1 MWCSGFGGSF
11 WDRRGPW
18 SLPRPSLF
26 GLVRFSPGS
35 WVSGTR
41 WVATC
46 SWLGLLPLAPV
57 VHLHTHRA
65 SAVVASVGGVPVR
78 LKLRISWRASVVA
91 WPFRLCAVFSGF
103 VPLFSASCPLS
114 APKAVAVFSFRA
126 SCPFSACVPFS
137 ASVPP
142 PCWPSGLLLY
152 SPVHVPTSLYAGFPS
167 GWRVALGWLARGS
180 CCVSRC
186 WSARCGGRFSLGLL
200 LAWVGT
206 APLSA

>member
-1 MWCSGFGGSF
+1 MGGSF

-35 WVSGTR
+35 WVLGTR

-91 WPFRLCAVFSGF
+91 RPFRLCAAFSGF
-103 VPLFSASCPLS
+103 VPLFSASRPLS

-126 SCPFSACVPFS
+126 SCPLFGLRALFGKC
-137 ASVPP
+137 AS
-142 PCWPSGLLLY
+142 
-152 SPVHVPTSLYAGFPS
+152 T
-167 GWRVALGWLARGS
+167 
-180 CCVSRC
+180 
-186 WSARCGGRFSLGLL
+186 L
-200 LAWVGT
+200 LALRPSFVQSCACSDLALCGFSQRLESGPWLVST
-206 APLSA
+206 W

>member
-35 WVSGTR
+35 WVLGTR

-78 LKLRISWRASVVA
+78 LTLCISWRASVVA
-91 WPFRLCAVFSGF
+91 RPFRLCAVFSGF
-103 VPLFSASCPLS
+103 VPPFLGFVPSQRAEGGCCFFFSGFLPLFGFFLFGLL
-114 APKAVAVFSFRA
+114 APFRPA
-126 SCPFSACVPFS
+126 CPFRQVCLHPVGLPAFFCTVLCMFRPRSMRVFPAVGE
-137 ASVPP
+137 
-142 PCWPSGLLLY
+142 WPL
-152 SPVHVPTSLYAGFPS
+152 AG
-167 GWRVALGWLARGS
+167 
-180 CCVSRC
+180 
-186 WSARCGGRFSLGLL
+186 
-200 LAWVGT
+200 
-206 APLSA
+206 

>member
-35 WVSGTR
+35 RVSGTR
-41 WVATC
+41 WVVTC

-65 SAVVASVGGVPVR
+65 SAVVVSVGGVPVR
-78 LKLRISWRASVVA
+78 LTLRISWRASVVA

-103 VPLFSASCPLS
+103 VPPFLGFVPSQRAEGGCCFFFSGFLPLFGLRALFGKCAS
-114 APKAVAVFSFRA
+114 
-126 SCPFSACVPFS
+126 
-137 ASVPP
+137 
-142 PCWPSGLLLY
+142 
-152 SPVHVPTSLYAGFPS
+152 T
-167 GWRVALGWLARGS
+167 
-180 CCVSRC
+180 
-186 WSARCGGRFSLGLL
+186 L
-200 LAWVGT
+200 LAFRPSFVQSCACSDLALCGFSQRLESGPWLVST
-206 APLSA
+206 W